1 MTVAH
6 QGGKEPMSAVK
17 PALIAGICAE
27 FLFVGLMIVI
37 SVPTRIAVVY
47 GTVLAVVFAVF
58 TAFETAE

>member
-1 MTVAH
+1 
-6 QGGKEPMSAVK
+6 MSAVK
-17 PALIAGICAE
+17 PTLIAGVCAE